1 MQDRDRRAA
10 GSHHDTALARREAS
24 SPTLPPCFCT
34 LSSPDDSPNKRQALK
49 IYTLKTQITRKTFPL
64 VCEEIEDLIGSCE
77 FYSIDVEMTSLD
89 AAHRNFQISWQD
101 SPEERCIVFLLSIV
115 LCLSSLA

>member
-1 MQDRDRRAA
+1 MLRMLPKKPAP
-10 GSHHDTALARREAS
+10 SLLLAL
-24 SPTLPPCFCT
+24 SPRLTTVKPK
-34 LSSPDDSPNKRQALK
+34 SPKKN
-49 IYTLKTQITRKTFPL
+49 YTLKTQITRKTFPL

-101 SPEERCIVFLLSIV
+101 SPEERYIVFLLSIV
-115 LCLSSLA
+115 FCLSSLA